1 MGKSL
6 VIVESPAKAK
16 TIGKFLGKNYKIKAS
31 VGHLIDLPKSKL
43 GIDIE
48 NEFNPEYI
56 TIRGKGKILAE
67 LKKEAKKADRVYLA
81 TDPDRE
87 GEAISWHLARALQL
101 DQDELIRIE
110 FNEVTKTA
118 VKKSIKEPRKI
129 DLDLVDAQQARRV
142 LDRLVGYQISPI
154 LWRNV
159 RKGLSAG
166 RVQTVA
172 TKIICDR
179 EREIDA
185 FVPEAYWVFIGE
197 FHHMASKITVNAKL
211 EAKWNGKKAEKITIA
226 TKEAAEQIRN
236 DLKDQDATIHSIKS
250 SHSYRKPQAPFTTSK
265 LQQEASQLIGFSPK
279 KTMQIAQQLYEGIEL
294 KGEGLTGLITYMR
307 TDSVRLSDDA
317 LQEARTFILEAY
329 GDNYYNGEVRY
340 KSKKKDIQDAHEAIR
355 ATSAMRSPESIKAS
369 LTRDQFRL
377 YSLIWSKYVASQMVP
392 AKIETAKIEINVN
405 HYLFRAKES
414 TIVFEGFM
422 KLIPQSGFES
432 QLQFDALV
440 PQEPISVQ
448 KIDGE
453 EKFTKPPSRYSEA
466 SLVRLLEE
474 LGIGRPSTFAPTI
487 STILGRR
494 YVELEEK
501 KLHPTELGFVTTDL
515 LGEYFGSIFNTDF
528 TATMEGQLDIVEQG
542 DVPWKTVV
550 KEFYK
555 ELEPRLNHANETI
568 QKIEIAERVSDVQC
582 EKCGKLM
589 VIKTGRFGEFLACPG
604 YPECKN
610 TKPILK
616 DTGVACPKCKEGS
629 IIERRSKKGK
639 KFYGCSAYPA
649 CDFVS
654 WDPPHT
660 EPCPTC
666 GGFTTKS
673 RGTIKCTECDFK
685 TKVSKE
691 PKEN

>member
-67 LKKEAKKADRVYLA
+67 LKKEAKKADKVYLA

-87 GEAISWHLARALQL
+87 GEAISWHLARALNLEQE
-101 DQDELIRIE
+101 ELNRIE
-110 FNEVTKTA
+110 FNEITKTA
-118 VKKSIKEPRKI
+118 VKRSIKEPRKI
-129 DLDLVDAQQARRV
+129 NTSLVDAQQARRV

-179 EREIDA
+179 EREIEA
-185 FVPEAYWVFIGE
+185 FEPQAYWVFTGDFLHKDSSTAIQ
-197 FHHMASKITVNAKL
+197 AKL
-211 EAKWNGKKAEKITIA
+211 EARLEGGKAVKLAIQSKEEAEAIEKAVQGQ
-226 TKEAAEQIRN
+226 AASIY
-236 DLKDQDATIHSIKS
+236 SIKS
-250 SHSYRKPQAPFTTSK
+250 THSYRKPQAPFTTSK
-265 LQQEASQLIGFSPK
+265 LQQEASHILGYSPK
-279 KTMQIAQQLYEGIEL
+279 KTMQVAQQLYEGIEL

-317 LQEARTFILEAY
+317 LQEAATFILEAY
-329 GDNYYNGEVRY
+329 GENYYNGEVRY

-355 ATSAMRSPESIKAS
+355 ATSASRTPDSIKAS
-369 LTRDQFRL
+369 LTRDQYRL
-377 YSLIWSKYVASQMVP
+377 YHLIWSKYVASQMVP
-392 AKIETAKIEINVN
+392 AKIETAKIEIDVN
-405 HYLFRAKES
+405 AHLFRAKES
-414 TIVFEGFM
+414 TVAFDGFM
-422 KLIPQSGFES
+422 RLIPQSGFEKA
-432 QLQFDALV
+432 LQFDALK
-440 PQEPISVQ
+440 PKEA
-448 KIDGE
+448 IDVEGIQGE
-453 EKFTKPPSRYSEA
+453 EKFTKPPSRYTEA

-501 KLHPTELGFVTTDL
+501 RLHPTELGFVTTDL
-515 LGEYFGSIFNTDF
+515 LGEYFGTIFNTDF
-528 TATMEGQLDIVEQG
+528 TANMEEQLDIIEQG
-542 DVPWKTVV
+542 EIEWKAVV
-550 KEFYK
+550 KKFYA
-555 ELEPRLNHANETI
+555 ELEPRLKHANETI

-582 EKCGKLM
+582 EKCGRMM
-589 VIKTGRFGEFLACPG
+589 VIKTGRYGEFLACPG

-616 DTGVACPKCKEGS
+616 DTGVTCPKCKEGT

-639 KFYGCSAYPA
+639 KFYGCSAYPK

-660 EPCPTC
+660 EPCPDC
-666 GGFTTKS
+666 GGFMTKS
-673 RGTIKCTECDFK
+673 RGTIKCTNCDYK

-691 PKEN
+691 SKEK

>member
-101 DQDELIRIE
+101 DQNELIRIE

-118 VKKSIKEPRKI
+118 VKNSIKKPRKI

-197 FHHMASKITVNAKL
+197 FHHVPSTITVAAKL

-226 TKEAAEQIRN
+226 TKAAADLIRN
-236 DLKDQDATIHSIKS
+236 DLKDQDATIHSMKS

-265 LQQEASQLIGFSPK
+265 LQQEASQLIGYSPK

-294 KGEGLTGLITYMR
+294 KGEGTTGLITYMR

-317 LQEARTFILEAY
+317 LQEAREFILEAY

-355 ATSAMRSPESIKAS
+355 ATNAMRSPESIKAS
-369 LTRDQFRL
+369 LTKDQFRL

-392 AKIETAKIEINVN
+392 AKIETAKIEIDVN

-414 TIVFEGFM
+414 TIVFDGFM
-422 KLIPQSGFES
+422 KLIPQSGFET

-466 SLVRLLEE
+466 SLVRLLED

-501 KLHPTELGFVTTDL
+501 KLHPTELGFITTDL

-542 DVPWKTVV
+542 DIPWKTVV

-582 EKCGKLM
+582 EKCGKMM

-616 DTGVACPKCKEGS
+616 NTGVSCPKCKEGS

-639 KFYGCSAYPA
+639 KFYGCSAYPD

-666 GGFTTKS
+666 GGFMTKS
-673 RGTIKCTECDFK
+673 RGTIKCTECDYK

>member
-101 DQDELIRIE
+101 NQDELIRIE

-185 FVPEAYWVFIGE
+185 FVPEAYWVFLGE
-197 FHHMASKITVNAKL
+197 FHHAPSTITVNAKL
-211 EAKWNGKKAEKITIA
+211 EARWNGKKAEKLTITS
-226 TKEAAEQIRN
+226 KEEADQIRQ
-236 DLKDQDATIHSIKS
+236 DLKDQKATIFSMKRT
-250 SHSYRKPQAPFTTSK
+250 HSYRKPQAPYTTSK
-265 LQQEASQLIGFSPK
+265 LQQEASNLIGYSPK

-294 KGEGLTGLITYMR
+294 KGEGTTGLITYMR

-329 GDNYYNGEVRY
+329 GETYYNGEVRY

-377 YSLIWSKYVASQMVP
+377 YSLIWSKYVGSQMVP
-392 AKIETAKIEINVN
+392 AKIETAKIEIDVN
-405 HYLFRAKES
+405 QYLFRAKES
-414 TIVFEGFM
+414 TVIFEGFM
-422 KLIPQSGFES
+422 ALIPQSGFES
-432 QLQFDALV
+432 KLQFDALV
-440 PQEPISVQ
+440 PQEPIAVQ

-453 EKFTKPPSRYSEA
+453 EKFTKPPSRYTEA
-466 SLVRLLEE
+466 SLVRLLED

-515 LGEYFGSIFNTDF
+515 LGEYFGTIFNTDF
-528 TATMEGQLDIVEQG
+528 TANMERQLDVVEQG
-542 DVPWKTVV
+542 ETPWKTVI

-610 TKPILK
+610 TKAILK
-616 DTGVACPKCKEGS
+616 DTGVSCPKCKEGT

-654 WDPPHT
+654 WDPPYT

-666 GGFTTKS
+666 GGFMTKS
-673 RGTIKCTECDFK
+673 RGTIKCTECDYK

>member
-67 LKKEAKKADRVYLA
+67 LKKEAKKADKVYLA

-87 GEAISWHLARALQL
+87 GEAISWHLARALNLEQE
-101 DQDELIRIE
+101 ELNRIE
-110 FNEVTKTA
+110 FNEITKTA
-118 VKKSIKEPRKI
+118 VKRSIKEPRKI
-129 DLDLVDAQQARRV
+129 NTDLVDAQQARRV

-179 EREIDA
+179 EREIEA
-185 FVPEAYWVFIGE
+185 FEPQAYWVFTGD
-197 FHHMASKITVNAKL
+197 FLHKDSKTAIQAKL
-211 EAKWNGKKAEKITIA
+211 EAHLEAGKPVKLAIQSKEEAEIIEKAVA
-226 TKEAAEQIRN
+226 GQPAS
-236 DLKDQDATIHSIKS
+236 IHSIIS

-265 LQQEASQLIGFSPK
+265 LQQEASHLLGFSPK
-279 KTMQIAQQLYEGIEL
+279 KTMQVAQQLYEGIEL

-317 LQEARTFILEAY
+317 LKEAATFILEAY
-329 GDNYYNGEVRY
+329 GENYYNSEVRY
-340 KSKKKDIQDAHEAIR
+340 KTKKKDIQDAHEAIR
-355 ATSAMRSPESIKAS
+355 ATSASRTPESIKAS
-369 LTRDQFRL
+369 LTRDQYRL
-377 YSLIWSKYVASQMVP
+377 YHLIWSKYVASQMVP
-392 AKIETAKIEINVN
+392 AKIETAKIEIDVN
-405 HYLFRAKES
+405 GYLFRAKES
-414 TIVFEGFM
+414 TVVFDGFM
-422 KLIPQSGFES
+422 RLIPQSGFEKS
-432 QLQFDALV
+432 LQFDALKS
-440 PQEPISVQ
+440 QEA
-448 KIDGE
+448 IDVESICGE
-453 EKFTKPPSRYSEA
+453 EKFTKPPSRYTEA

-494 YVELEEK
+494 YVELDEK

-528 TATMEGQLDIVEQG
+528 TANMEEQLDIIEQG
-542 DVPWKTVV
+542 DVEWKAVV
-550 KEFYK
+550 KNFYA
-555 ELEPRLNHANETI
+555 ELEPRLKHANETI

-582 EKCGKLM
+582 EKCGRMM
-589 VIKTGRFGEFLACPG
+589 VIKTGRYGEFLACPG

-610 TKPILK
+610 TKAILK
-616 DTGVACPKCKEGS
+616 DTGVTCPKCKEGT

-639 KFYGCSAYPA
+639 KFYGCSAYPD

-660 EPCPTC
+660 EPCPDC
-666 GGFTTKS
+666 GGFMTKS
-673 RGTIKCTECDFK
+673 RGNIKCTNCDYK
-685 TKVSKE
+685 TKVTKE
-691 PKEN
+691 LKEK